1 MPVRTAD
8 PEGRAAE
15 LVSWCGVRV
24 CTWHGLSLVRWGYA
38 TLLDLSVKIT
48 TGSRMTANPMTNLT
62 VAQLRRAV
70 SIKQRIDQLEAEL
83 SSILGTSGGGRGRG
97 TRRKMSRATKAKIAA
112 AARARWAR
120 VKAGKK

>member
-1 MPVRTAD
+1 
-8 PEGRAAE
+8 
-15 LVSWCGVRV
+15 
-24 CTWHGLSLVRWGYA
+24 
-38 TLLDLSVKIT
+38 
-48 TGSRMTANPMTNLT
+48 MTANPMTNLT

-83 SSILGTSGGGRGRG
+83 SSILGASRGRGRG

-120 VKAGKK
+120 VKAGKNK